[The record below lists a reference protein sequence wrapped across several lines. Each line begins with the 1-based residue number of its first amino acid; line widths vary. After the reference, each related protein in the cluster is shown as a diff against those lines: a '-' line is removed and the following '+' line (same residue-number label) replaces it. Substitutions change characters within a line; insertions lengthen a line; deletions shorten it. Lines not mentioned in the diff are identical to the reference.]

1 MRTSRLLAGMAL
13 ALAVAT
19 SARGQQTPYET
30 TIALPEVE
38 VRSGPS
44 TQFYPTAK
52 LRQGAAVRVLEEKDG
67 WLAIAPPSGSFS
79 WINGRLIDRSGR
91 TAVVVTEA
99 PVRVG
104 SSVSNQPPTVEQV
117 KAPRGAQVVI
127 LGEAHTPPDDPNSG
141 MWWPIQP
148 PPQEVRYIPKDAV
161 KTMAPVET
169 MVAASPG
176 STQAEK
182 AWPAPGGVPP
192 ASGSL
197 LDQAKQAEASG
208 NVQKA
213 IELYTQVYRQNIDAN
228 HSLAMDAL
236 NRVHFLQN
244 GYRPSVPAGYQPG
257 VPSEATTGQA
267 ARLAPAPAVPAQPV
281 SNTQVGYPNR
291 PAPAPV
297 VQPSGP
303 GRLRRAGFF
312 VDGKQAYV
320 LENSQGRPL
329 LYVTAQAGL
338 NLEPYVNRT
347 VELFGPVIYHGELR
361 TNYMTA
367 AQVNL
372 VQ

>member
-1 MRTSRLLAGMAL
+1 MTMRAARHLAGMAL
-13 ALAVAT
+13 TLAVAAT
-19 SARGQQTPYET
+19 CQAQTPYET
-30 TIALPEVE
+30 TVAVPEVE

-52 LRQGAAVRVLEEKDG
+52 LRLGATVRVVEDKGE

-91 TAVVVTEA
+91 IAVVVTEA

-104 SSVSNQPPTVEQV
+104 SSISNLPPTVEQV

-127 LGEAHTPPDDPNSG
+127 MGEPHTPPDDPNSG

-148 PPQEVRYIPKDAV
+148 PPQEVRYIPKDTV
-161 KTMAPVET
+161 KTMTPVDA
-169 MVAASPG
+169 VAATPPG
-176 STQAEK
+176 TQPEK
-182 AWPAPGGVPP
+182 PWPTPGGVPP

-208 NVQKA
+208 NVPKA
-213 IELYTQVYRQNIDAN
+213 IELYTQVYRQNLDAN

-236 NRVHFLQN
+236 NRIHFLQN
-244 GYRPSVPAGYQPG
+244 GYRPSVPAGYQAGIPN
-257 VPSEATTGQA
+257 EASTGQP
-267 ARLAPAPAVPAQPV
+267 ARIAPQPAVPAQPV
-281 SNTQVGYPNR
+281 SNTQVGYAGR
-291 PAPAPV
+291 PPAPV

-303 GRLRRAGFF
+303 GQLRRAGFF

-329 LYVTAQAGL
+329 LYVTAQTGL
-338 NLEPYVNRT
+338 NLEPYVNRN
-347 VELFGPVIYHGELR
+347 VELYGPVIYHGDLR
-361 TNYMTA
+361 NNYMTA
-367 AQVNL
+367 TQVNL
-372 VQ
+372 LQ